1 MRHPMTWRA
10 IWWQALRA
18 GTFSVKGAAPADGP
32 NAAIDVTMMS
42 FTVAGTGAAAADLTT
57 FTAKVGRC
65 SLALSN
71 PVLKAPMVS
80 ALEDTI

>member
-18 GTFSVKGAAPADGP
+18 GTFTVTGAIPADGP
-32 NAAIDVTMMS
+32 GGSASTVTMMS
-42 FTVAGTGAAAADLTT
+42 FTVAGTAAAAADLTT

-65 SLALSN
+65 MLTLSN
-71 PVLKAPMVS
+71 PS
-80 ALEDTI
+80 